1 MSKRVI
7 SGVVLT
13 RTRLG
18 RISEKYSC
26 SYNVLKRPVTFEFG
40 VNIDR
45 SSDEEITVDI
55 IHSSRYYL
63 STIAAVM

>member
-18 RISEKYSC
+18 RISEKYPYY
-26 SYNVLKRPVTFEFG
+26 YNILKRPVTFDIG
-40 VNIDR
+40 VHIDC
-45 SSDEEITVDI
+45 SSDEEITVI
-55 IHSSRYYL
+55 SSDED
-63 STIAAVM
+63 